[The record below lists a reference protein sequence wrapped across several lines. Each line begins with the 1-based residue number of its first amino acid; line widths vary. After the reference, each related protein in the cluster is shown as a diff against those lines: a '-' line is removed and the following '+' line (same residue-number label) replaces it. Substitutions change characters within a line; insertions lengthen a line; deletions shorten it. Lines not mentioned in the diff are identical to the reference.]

1 MSKKQFNYHDCRDE
15 QGRFRKLYFPVIAP
29 SKFDVGDKVWVA
41 HPEWHNLR
49 EAYVTGVERHQNNN
63 LIPIISYHLEER
75 LGGTV
80 QLSYKDIHESCVFA
94 TELEAL
100 KKLVKDILP
109 PEKHLLSF
117 KLSCIKQTEASC
129 IKRIKELEREKR
141 KEKQK

>member
-1 MSKKQFNYHDCRDE
+1 MKKQINRHDCRDD
-15 QGRFRKLYFPVIAP
+15 QGRFRKIYFPVVAP

-49 EAYVTGVERHQNNN
+49 EAYVTCVERHQNNN

-75 LGGTV
+75 LGSTV
-80 QLSYKDIHESCVFA
+80 MMSYKDMHERYVFA

-109 PEKHLLSF
+109 CEKHSLNY
-117 KLSCIKQTEASC
+117 KLRCIKDTYASS
-129 IKRIKELEREKR
+129 KERIKELEREKR
-141 KEKQK
+141 KNRSK